1 MAAVAAMMM
10 LYPTIRRMPR
20 QSQKVRHLWQDATFI
35 TISPMAWESPR
46 CVDREHTTIT
56 AITSAILKEC
66 KVTRS
71 KIITF
76 HNFSVLICLLLSSG
90 IDKQKSKSPSL
101 DAKL

>member
-35 TISPMAWESPR
+35 TISPMACESPR

-56 AITSAILKEC
+56 ATETNTNS
-66 KVTRS
+66 
-71 KIITF
+71 IIIKNGYAT
-76 HNFSVLICLLLSSG
+76 VMVRG
-90 IDKQKSKSPSL
+90 VSL
-101 DAKL
+101 MKLFEQD